1 MYQYKRL
8 LADANIMTKV
18 TLIFLCSIFMLF
30 VCCGMSLALDK
41 IVDTQYKTYVF
52 QSVMAC
58 MVFLLPALALSFF
71 FHKQEESSLSYLSVD
86 KMPRPVLLGLGL
98 VSILSAIPLVNGTA
112 ELNKMVVPEDEAAAA
127 KLVELL
133 TSGGLSFFFL
143 RILVVAFLTAV
154 TEEMFFRGLL
164 QNTLVRYMGCIPAV
178 CISSLIFSLAHNDLS
193 GVLPRFLLGCFL
205 GFLLVR
211 SGSLWLSVF
220 VHFVHNGVIVTCYY
234 FFFDK
239 ASCDCFID
247 RWGSDSVLWPL
258 VSAVVVAGCVSLIYR
273 NTRRS

>member
-8 LADANIMTKV
+8 LEDANVITKV
-18 TLIFLCSIFMLF
+18 TLISLCSSFMLF
-30 VCCGMSLALDK
+30 VCCGMSLAFGK
-41 IVDTQYKTYVF
+41 IVAPQYTTYVL
-52 QSVMAC
+52 QTVMAC
-58 MVFLLPALALSFF
+58 MVFLLPALVLSFF
-71 FHKQEESSLSYLSVD
+71 FHKQEESSLGYLSIN
-86 KMPRPVLLGLGL
+86 KMPRPRLLVLGL
-98 VSILSAIPLVNGTA
+98 VSILSAIPLVNGLA

-127 KLVELL
+127 RLVELL
-133 TSGGLSFFFL
+133 TSGGPSFFLL
-143 RILVVAFLTAV
+143 RILVVALLTAV

-164 QNTLVRYMGCIPAV
+164 QNILVGYMGSIPAV

-239 ASCDCFID
+239 ASGDCIID
-247 RWGSDSVLWPL
+247 RLGADSFLLPL

-273 NTRRS
+273 STKRC